1 MKEGFEVFNVLDL
14 HELGMIITRILV
26 KVHTNQVHNM
36 YLTSERLSM
45 STWLNKLICKKC
57 KTKGINDKE

>member
-14 HELGMIITRILV
+14 HELGTIITRILV

-36 YLTSERLSM
+36 YLTSEWLSM
-45 STWLNKLICKKC
+45 STWLNKLICMKFEI
-57 KTKGINDKE
+57 KGINDKE